1 MPLSTIQHT
10 ANQREYW
17 VSWKNKFRQV
27 ETSLDKFRQV
37 ETSLDKFRM
46 IWLLGNV
53 VRAKQFLEQKYK
65 LPVNRRQMLLLRR
78 PFFGA
83 IQILKKLDKYYVFVY
98 NQRTILRFL
107 WTIMKN
113 MLRLCMFSDNLTQ
126 LAKLENF
133 IRLGSLEHC
142 DRLLSTV
149 LQFIW
154 RAATSINKNKLQMGY
169 K

>member
-1 MPLSTIQHT
+1 M
-10 ANQREYW
+10 
-17 VSWKNKFRQV
+17 
-27 ETSLDKFRQV
+27 
-37 ETSLDKFRM
+37 
-46 IWLLGNV
+46 
-53 VRAKQFLEQKYK
+53 VRAKQFLEQIYK

-98 NQRTILRFL
+98 NQRTIPRFL

-113 MLRLCMFSDNLTQ
+113 MLHLCMFSDNLTQ